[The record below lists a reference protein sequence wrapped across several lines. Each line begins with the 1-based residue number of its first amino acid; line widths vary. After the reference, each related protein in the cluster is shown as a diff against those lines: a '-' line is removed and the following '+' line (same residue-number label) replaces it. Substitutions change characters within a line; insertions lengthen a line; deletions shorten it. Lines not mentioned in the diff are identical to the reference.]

1 MKKSDELMR
10 GRTDGEEDLFD
21 LSLDDLEPEDTIVES
36 HVDEAD
42 EEIIELIDLVEKGD
56 IDLGEEGEG
65 PSELLATIQEIEEDT
80 GDDLKVDETLDLLNI
95 PLDQDLE
102 LYQIDGLKEEDKG
115 IDAFEITDSDLFT
128 EHEPEQP
135 AGTTEAADA
144 LFDDIADESALKELI
159 ADETETSK
167 SGTEIEGFMDA
178 GVGELES
185 VSLVHEEDKT
195 IKDYEEATEAPAPV
209 MGLNPEETEQP
220 AALTLPEETVEERPA
235 VQQDS
240 APVKEEPQPVPPH
253 EAIVTG
259 LSEEKIEAI
268 IRKAVE
274 DVVERVAR
282 ETMTSV
288 AEKMIGDAIETLK
301 KSIESASD

>member
-135 AGTTEAADA
+135 AGAAEAVDA

-167 SGTEIEGFMDA
+167 SGTEIEGFLDA

-195 IKDYEEATEAPAPV
+195 IRGNEESTEAPAPV
-209 MGLNPEETEQP
+209 MGLKPEETEQP

-235 VQQDS
+235 VQQYS
-240 APVKEEPQPVPPH
+240 APVKEEARPTLPH